1 LKKAV
6 KTVSFMV
13 IATMLAK
20 VMGMVRDMFFTNYY
34 GTGIE
39 GVAFLSATRIPLLFF
54 DITLGAAILSTF
66 IPVFNRYLE
75 KGDKKGAFDFS
86 NSFINLVVLISVVFC
101 IIGVVFAKDLANFIA
116 PGIPDEAKVLATK
129 LLIVLLP
136 TTIFTSLAFA
146 FVGILQSFDEFNI
159 PAIISLVSNL
169 AVIIY
174 LIFLNKTFGIFGV
187 AVAML
192 IGWSL
197 QFFVQIPSL
206 IQKGYKY
213 RFVLNL
219 RNEGILDVFKLAIP
233 ILISSWLQPICVMI
247 NTIFGSYLNGG
258 QAVAGL
264 EFANRLYIIIVG
276 VFTFGITNYIFP
288 SLSKMSGGGN
298 ADGFKDVMSKSIK
311 VMLLIIAPIML
322 GMMLLARPIID
333 VVYGRG
339 EFGETSIMLTST
351 ALFFYSIGMV
361 SFGINEIINKCFYA
375 MKDGKTPMIAS
386 VCGIIT
392 TLILAFTF
400 TKLLGLGIGGLAL
413 SASISAIVV
422 SVMLIIAMTKKV
434 GAIFDKQMLIYIAK
448 VAIATLIMAIAVI
461 TTIGLASNMGKY
473 MQLILPTFAGI
484 VFYLPILWVLKIRE
498 IREVIK

>member
-1 LKKAV
+1 LSKAL

-20 VMGMVRDMFFTNYY
+20 VMGMVRDIFFAGNY

-39 GVAFLSATRIPLLFF
+39 ASAFLNASRIPLLFF
-54 DITLGAAILSTF
+54 DLTLGAAILSTF

-86 NSFINLVVLISVVFC
+86 NSFINLVVIISTAFC
-101 IIGVVFAKDLANFIA
+101 IIGVIFAKNLADFIA
-116 PGIPDEAKVLATK
+116 PGMSVEARTLTSQ
-129 LLIVLLP
+129 LLMVLLP

-174 LIFLNKTFGIFGV
+174 LLFLNKTYGIFGV

-197 QFFVQIPSL
+197 QVFVQIPSL
-206 IQKGYKY
+206 IKKGYRY
-213 RFVLNL
+213 RFILNL
-219 RNEGILDVFKLAIP
+219 RNDGILDVFKLALP
-233 ILISSWLQPICVMI
+233 ILISSWVQPICVMI
-247 NTIFGSYLNGG
+247 NTIFASYLNDGH
-258 QAVAGL
+258 AVSGL

-288 SLSKMSGGGN
+288 SLSKLSGGGN
-298 ADGFKDVMSKSIK
+298 ADGFKNVMSRSIR
-311 VMLLIIAPIML
+311 VMLLIIAPIMV
-322 GMMLLARPIID
+322 GMMLLARPIIA

-339 EFGETSIMLTST
+339 QFDETSIMLTST
-351 ALFFYSIGMV
+351 ALFFYSIGMI

-386 VCGIIT
+386 ICGITT

-400 TKLLGLGIGGLAL
+400 TKILNLGIGGLAL

-422 SVMLIIAMTKKV
+422 SVMLIITMTKKV
-434 GAIFDKQMLIYIAK
+434 GTIFDKQLLIYIGK
-448 VAIATLIMAIAVI
+448 IGIATVIMAIAVI
-461 TTIGLASNMGKY
+461 TAKGLALNMGKF
-473 MQLILPTFAGI
+473 MQLIIPTLAGMI
-484 VFYLPILWVLKIRE
+484 FYLPILWALKISE

>member
-20 VMGMVRDMFFTNYY
+20 VMGMVRDIFFAGNY

-39 GVAFLSATRIPLLFF
+39 ASAFLNASRIPLLFF
-54 DITLGAAILSTF
+54 DLTLGAAILSTF

-75 KGDKKGAFDFS
+75 KGDKKGAFEFS
-86 NSFINLVVLISVVFC
+86 NSFINLVLIISTAFC
-101 IIGVVFAKDLANFIA
+101 IIGVIFAKNLADFIA
-116 PGIPDEAKVLATK
+116 PGMSIEARELTSQ

-146 FVGILQSFDEFNI
+146 FVGILQSLDEFNI

-174 LIFLNKTFGIFGV
+174 LLFLNKTYGIFGV
-187 AVAML
+187 AAAML

-197 QFFVQIPSL
+197 QVFVQIPS
-206 IQKGYKY
+206 IIKKGYKY
-213 RFVLNL
+213 RFILNL
-219 RNEGILDVFKLAIP
+219 RNDGILDVFKLALP
-233 ILISSWLQPICVMI
+233 ILISSWVQPICVMI
-247 NTIFGSYLNGG
+247 NTIFASYLNNG

-298 ADGFKDVMSKSIK
+298 DDGFKSVMTSSIK
-311 VMLLIIAPIML
+311 VMLIIIAPIMV
-322 GMMLLARPIID
+322 GMMLLARPIIA
-333 VVYGRG
+333 VIYGRG
-339 EFGETSIMLTST
+339 QFDETSILLTST

-386 VCGIIT
+386 ICGITT

-400 TKLLGLGIGGLAL
+400 TKVLNLGIGGLAL
-413 SASISAIVV
+413 STSISAIVV
-422 SVMLIIAMTKKV
+422 SVVLIITMSKRIGT
-434 GAIFDKQMLIYIAK
+434 IFDKDLLIYIAK
-448 VAIATLIMAIAVI
+448 IAAATVIMAIVVI
-461 TTIGLASNMGKY
+461 LAKGFVLNMGKY
-473 MQLILPTFAGI
+473 IQLIIPTVLGI
-484 VFYLPILWVLKIRE
+484 IFYLPILWALKIRE
-498 IREVIK
+498 IHEVIK